1 VLNQVLQQS
10 IAINF
15 SITRGGYLMNPEIRS
30 ITSAYRLRRF
40 VTLILVIMI
49 CAQFA
54 THLAQAQSEQPA
66 SVSVFATGLNN
77 PRGLKFGPDG
87 YLYVAEGGPA
97 VNDLSTIG
105 ECEQVLPPVGPY
117 TGGYNS
123 RISKISPDGTQ
134 LTVVADN
141 LPSSQTS
148 PDLGN
153 LVSGVADIAFIGDT
167 LYGIEAGAG
176 CSHGLAGTDNT
187 VFRVNPDGTT
197 TTIANLSAFQKANP
211 VANPEEDDFEPDGT
225 WYNMVSLGST
235 LYAIEP
241 NHGELVRILVNGKIM
256 RVIDISA
263 SLGHVVPSALTFHE
277 GAFYVGN
284 LGTFPV
290 VPGTTEILKINNG
303 GKIKSIS
310 SGLTTVVGID
320 FDAQG
325 RMYALE
331 SVTFPGFPGP
341 DAAGSGKVVRVN
353 DDGSLTTIASG
364 LVFPTAMTFG
374 PDGALYVSDFG
385 FGVPVL
391 NIGQIVRIV
400 IGD

>member
-1 VLNQVLQQS
+1 
-10 IAINF
+10 
-15 SITRGGYLMNPEIRS
+15 M
-30 ITSAYRLRRF
+30 
-40 VTLILVIMI
+40 LILVIML

-54 THLAQAQSEQPA
+54 TNLAQAQSEEPV

-87 YLYVAEGGPA
+87 YLYVAEGGIA
-97 VNDLSTIG
+97 MNDLSTVG
-105 ECEQVLPPVGPY
+105 ECEQVLPPVGSY

-134 LTVVADN
+134 LTVVADH

-148 PDLGN
+148 ENLGY

-187 VFRVNPDGTT
+187 VFRVNRDGTT
-197 TTIANLSAFQKANP
+197 TTIANLSAYQKANP

-225 WYNMVSLGST
+225 WYSMVSLGST

-241 NHGELVRILVNGKIM
+241 NHGELVRILVNGKIQ
-256 RVIDISA
+256 RVMDISA
-263 SLGHVVPSALTFHE
+263 SRGHSVPTALKFHE

-290 VPGTTEILKINNG
+290 VPGTAEILKINNG
-303 GKIKSIS
+303 GKVKSILT
-310 SGLTTVVGID
+310 GLTTVVGVD

-331 SVTFPGFPGP
+331 TDTVAGFPGP
-341 DAAGSGKVVRVN
+341 DAAGSGTVVRVN
-353 DDGSLTTIASG
+353 EDGSLTTIASG

-374 PDGALYVSDFG
+374 PDGALYVSNFG
-385 FGVPVL
+385 FGVPVPD
-391 NIGQIVRIV
+391 IGQIVRIV